1 MPRWKMLAGKFY
13 YRGNKFVAG
22 DVFEAPTEEVK
33 SMRDIL
39 QPLDAVEDYA
49 AQDEKD
55 VPRNNLLAIH
65 KGRGLWDVVNTTTDK
80 KLNDRPLTKAEAQQ
94 LVDKEV
100 VEEEVVEEEVEP
112 AEVVDE
118 EAPPIAADTETIP
131 EKKQSDKWEK
141 IVIDEPRTT
150 SAGNKAKAAGD
161 TKPVERKHR
170 VPAGRRPKLK

>member
-49 AQDEKD
+49 VQDEKD
-55 VPRNNLLAIH
+55 VPRNKLLAIH

-100 VEEEVVEEEVEP
+100 VEEGEP
-112 AEVVDE
+112 EPVDAGGE
-118 EAPPIAADTETIP
+118 EAPSITVDTENIP
-131 EKKQSDKWEK
+131 EKRQSDKREK
-141 IVIDEPRTT
+141 ITIDEPKTA
-150 SAGNKAKAAGD
+150 SAGHKAKATGD
-161 TKPVERKHR
+161 TKPVERKHS
-170 VPAGRRPKLK
+170 VPTGRRPKLK